1 MTLSKAVVMIS
12 QSLDLNTSGQYF
24 INCKIVSPLATD
36 TDVKIFLIVSVLFG
50 NNKSVILFVVLFIE
64 ARLSNVTILKF
75 AK

>member
-24 INCKIVSPLATD
+24 INCKIVSPFATD